1 MATSAETKKALSGA
15 LKKLCTNK
23 DYNDISV
30 SEITSVCHL
39 NRQSFYYHF
48 KDKDE
53 LLYWTYENNDF
64 GILSNNLNQQYK
76 RKFFY
81 LLKAMENEKNFYIN
95 TIKSDLKV
103 FQKFLFNKI
112 NNMFST
118 QIDAMDKN
126 NSLTE
131 QQKSFLAGYY
141 AFGLCGIIVKWAY
154 DGMKENAET
163 VDSYIRCLDLQSVFD
178 IYFKNNFN
186 GQQPN

>member
-1 MATSAETKKALSGA
+1 MATSAETKKALSDA
-15 LKKLCTNK
+15 LKNLCTNK
-23 DYNDISV
+23 DYNDIPV
-30 SEITSVCHL
+30 SEITSSCHL

-64 GILSNNLNQQYK
+64 GILSINLNQQYK
-76 RKFFY
+76 FKFLY
-81 LLKAMENEKNFYIN
+81 LLKAMENERNFYIN

-118 QIDAMDKN
+118 QIDEMDKDH
-126 NSLTE
+126 SLSE

-141 AFGLCGIIVKWAY
+141 AFGLCGIIVKWVY
-154 DGMKENAET
+154 DGMKENAEK

-178 IYFKNNFN
+178 IYFKNNFK
-186 GQQPN
+186 GQQ